1 MKKILFVAL
10 GLCGLLAAAGRLHA
24 QVTSL
29 QDVYN
34 QTPFDLQS
42 ATGVPIT
49 STVNTNIGSDGL
61 MTLGAD
67 NLPPTTN
74 QFAALLS
81 FGGLT
86 AATNGTVLTNYAALL
101 AGTNVFSGAL
111 AKAMGLPTGSSNS
124 TVVMVLRKAQ
134 IGGTYFSSALT
145 YNFGSILPPPSVDDA
160 GVLLTNNPTYW
171 QSVPWSAS
179 NHTNDPFYYS
189 PNAGVV
195 FATQSGLIPITW
207 ITSQSYPVGTAL
219 SYVNPGG
226 APSFYTNGNSV
237 FLLYTAQYIVTG
249 VPVKPP
255 QNMYWTEGS
264 FVNIGHPIVV
274 QSGRISAI
282 NVIFNPDFPE
292 TVATPYVDPY
302 ATVQTNTLQEY
313 LEDLRNLVNVLTV
326 RGWP

>member
-61 MTLGAD
+61 MTLGSD

-86 AATNGTVLTNYAALL
+86 AVTNGTVLTNYAALL

-111 AKAMGLPTGSSNS
+111 AKAMGLPTGSSTS

-145 YNFGSILPPPSVDDA
+145 YNFGSILPPP
-160 GVLLTNNPTYW
+160 L
-171 QSVPWSAS
+171 
-179 NHTNDPFYYS
+179 
-189 PNAGVV
+189 
-195 FATQSGLIPITW
+195 
-207 ITSQSYPVGTAL
+207 
-219 SYVNPGG
+219 GG
-226 APSFYTNGNSV
+226 
-237 FLLYTAQYIVTG
+237 
-249 VPVKPP
+249 
-255 QNMYWTEGS
+255 
-264 FVNIGHPIVV
+264 
-274 QSGRISAI
+274 
-282 NVIFNPDFPE
+282 
-292 TVATPYVDPY
+292 
-302 ATVQTNTLQEY
+302 
-313 LEDLRNLVNVLTV
+313 
-326 RGWP
+326 